1 MKGEEC
7 EWRSWRFN
15 WGITCSAAPAA
26 CFRWRTNLRT
36 LMEWNVGNFN
46 RQNF

>member
-1 MKGEEC
+1 VNGEVGD
-7 EWRSWRFN
+7 SI
-15 WGITCSAAPAA
+15 GGLPAAPAA